1 MLSGINTY
9 LSCRG
14 HHGSIDCVGLLNDE
28 YFVSGGDDGAIN
40 FWSAKRKK
48 PIVVVRN
55 AHDGK
60 WITGTLKLYT

>member
-1 MLSGINTY
+1 MLSGINTSS
-9 LSCRG
+9 LRG

-60 WITGTLKLYT
+60 WITGTLKGNT